1 MRTRDAK
8 VERIQSGKK
17 HGEELRELQV
27 WRELELLHT
36 QQVLVGGLRAC
47 SFKVLSP
54 LLLKTRNSTHNS
66 KFPMVSMNCPLY
78 LLRENEDEAR

>member
-36 QQVLVGGLRAC
+36 QQVLVGGL
-47 SFKVLSP
+47 S
-54 LLLKTRNSTHNS
+54 LLYYVWQT
-66 KFPMVSMNCPLY
+66 
-78 LLRENEDEAR
+78 ARWNIHLDR